1 MKIFTIISKGDI
13 MAVLE
18 LTVVPIGTKE
28 TSVSKYVAGCEKVL
42 KEYEDLEVRLN
53 PMGTVIHGDI
63 DRAFEA
69 IRACQES
76 VFKNGADRVYS
87 VIKIDDRRDKKA
99 SLDQKIKSVEDKM

>member
-1 MKIFTIISKGDI
+1 

-76 VFKNGADRVYS
+76 VFKNGADRLS
-87 VIKIDDRRDKKA
+87 LIHISEPTRREWLSRMPSSA
-99 SLDQKIKSVEDKM
+99 

>member
-1 MKIFTIISKGDI
+1 
-13 MAVLE
+13 MAILE
-18 LTVVPIGTKE
+18 LTLVPIGTQT
-28 TSVSKYVAGCEKVL
+28 TSLSQYVARAYDNVRNKENIKV
-42 KEYEDLEVRLN
+42 ELN

-63 DRAFEA
+63 DKAFEA

>member
-1 MKIFTIISKGDI
+1 MRILDIVSVIILI
-13 MAVLE
+13 LVAVLGV
-18 LTVVPIGTKE
+18 LYWQVKR
-28 TSVSKYVAGCEKVL
+28 SKK
-42 KEYEDLEVRLN
+42 YEDLEVRLN

-87 VIKIDDRRDKKA
+87 VIKIDDRRDKSA

>member
-1 MKIFTIISKGDI
+1 
-13 MAVLE
+13 MAVIE

-99 SLDQKIKSVEDKM
+99 SLDQKMKSVEDKM